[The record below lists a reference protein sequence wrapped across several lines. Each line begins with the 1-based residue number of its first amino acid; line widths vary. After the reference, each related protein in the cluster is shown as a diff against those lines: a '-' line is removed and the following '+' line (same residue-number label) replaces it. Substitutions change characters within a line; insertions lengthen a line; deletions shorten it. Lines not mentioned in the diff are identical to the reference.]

1 MTHSHRA
8 TKIDPEVQLQKL
20 HGFINPVQQL
30 WQNPTMDEAISS
42 FGGFCELLGLSQVRD
57 YLVSRHV
64 HEIDDW
70 GLFQLDAQGQAM
82 QKDLE
87 ERLKVGALVKLNVQ
101 NGSLTLR
108 FRASHSGP
116 QNHSLLAQPKRSR
129 KTVLLIRSHV
139 YYGGKPYQ

>member
-1 MTHSHRA
+1 
-8 TKIDPEVQLQKL
+8 
-20 HGFINPVQQL
+20 
-30 WQNPTMDEAISS
+30 MDEAISS

-57 YLVSRHV
+57 YLVSRRV

-87 ERLKVGALVKLNVQ
+87 ERLKVGAPVMLNVQ
-101 NGSLTLR
+101 NGRLTLR
-108 FRASHSGP
+108 FRVSHFGP
-116 QNHSLLAQPKRSR
+116 QNHSLPAQPKRSR

-139 YYGGKPYQ
+139 YYGGKRYQ